1 MATTL
6 QGSKELRA
14 QIVTINDQLKA
25 LADASTSGLNEGL
38 RVVSKLEQRIADEE
52 APKEDRIAPL
62 AASLAT
68 LQAGLVALAGQVTV
82 PTVDEFQALA
92 ETPNPS

>member
-14 QIVTINDQLKA
+14 KIVTINDQLKS
-25 LADASTSGLNEGL
+25 LADASTSGLNEGR
-38 RVVSKLEQRIADEE
+38 RVVSKLEQRIDDRE

-62 AASLAT
+62 AESLAT
-68 LQAGLVALAGQVTV
+68 LQAGLVALAGQITV
-82 PTVDEFQALA
+82 PTAEEFQGLA
-92 ETPNPS
+92 ETPNP